1 MCVPRAGELGW
12 YAHATID
19 REGRRHVD
27 AVEGSGR
34 GVGGERNGQPQR
46 GAGVD
51 SLACLC
57 CLLSCSFSSLFPS
70 VVSSPATQG
79 GTVIPTPR
87 APRALLPPLLM
98 RCAPGR
104 ANGLLSTSDGMV
116 VLVFLV
122 LVWWGITFRLCFVSL
137 FLRFF
142 CTRVLHVYRSVL
154 PRGSVGA
161 TSPLLNA
168 LSVSE
173 GTWGNDK
180 GQCDVLCI
188 KR

>member
-116 VLVFLV
+116 VLVVLV
-122 LVWWGITFRLCFVSL
+122 LVLVGHYLPSLLRLFVSS
-137 FLRFF
+137 FLLHSRLARVSF
-142 CTRVLHVYRSVL
+142 CSAQGICGGHFS
-154 PRGSVGA
+154 SA
-161 TSPLLNA
+161 
-168 LSVSE
+168 
-173 GTWGNDK
+173 
-180 GQCDVLCI
+180 
-188 KR
+188 